1 MGDLQE
7 EKIALILKKDKLE
20 EERAKLG
27 KADLEENERI
37 KKEIEEIH
45 AQIEKINKKLKD
57 TLLGVE

>member
-7 EKIALILKKDKLE
+7 EKMESIKKKEELE
-20 EERAKLG
+20 ERLKTG

-45 AQIEKINKKLKD
+45 AQIEKINKKLRD

>member
-45 AQIEKINKKLKD
+45 AQIEKINKKLRD